1 MVYLEL
7 LRTTAAD
14 PKLKRLSLPDRE
26 TWFSF
31 KERSVP
37 LSLLLYLSLRNSDFT
52 TFWNRSSKSNFYFCA
67 VPHFQHTNPN
77 VVTIETTAGEFLCV
91 CATQTDKRVPT

>member
-52 TFWNRSSKSNFYFCA
+52 TFLKSISKIKLFFF
-67 VPHFQHTNPN
+67 VPLL
-77 VVTIETTAGEFLCV
+77 VTPHLISRT
-91 CATQTDKRVPT
+91 PT